1 MQGPN
6 MVNGDPA
13 GLDFDFPRGGII
25 KSFLGDRTSKNPVQM
40 MIQNRS
46 PVRTR
51 NDEKAAIFFR
61 HIIDANPDGQQ
72 VVIGKRIPS
81 PILMPFHWAAKT
93 TGLHVQLITVG
104 PNGWSNKLGNDI
116 ENFVVP

>member
-6 MVNGDPA
+6 MMNGDPA

-25 KSFLGDRTSKNPVQM
+25 KFILGDSTSKNPVQM

-46 PVRTR
+46 PVRAR

-61 HIIDANPDGQQ
+61 HIIDANPYRQQ
-72 VVIGKRIPS
+72 VVIGKRIPG
-81 PILMPFHWAAKT
+81 PILPKPPDFMFSLLP
-93 TGLHVQLITVG
+93 LVQMDG
-104 PNGWSNKLGNDI
+104 PISWETISRI
-116 ENFVVP
+116 FSCFSVFR